1 VLKKVKKQDLRSS
14 LSDFVINWNFKY
26 PLDFWWRKK
35 YGVSFG
41 SKEHRDIS
49 HFDMLIDF
57 MEGVELRRWKKTS
70 ESNDLNETL
79 ASLGHPVNRTKE
91 VIRLSKKD
99 IDQEFDDLD
108 LSQFGRTTVNNVEKP
123 TKDE

>member
-1 VLKKVKKQDLRSS
+1 
-14 LSDFVINWNFKY
+14 
-26 PLDFWWRKK
+26 
-35 YGVSFG
+35 
-41 SKEHRDIS
+41 
-49 HFDMLIDF
+49 MLIDF